1 LHLSNSVLLPE
12 NPQWRCFDRFN
23 IHFSLFL
30 TMSGDEYTSKVT
42 FAPLST
48 TEIDYGSTASA
59 SSPTGSEESLDN
71 DDDGSQ
77 SFHLGMKRV
86 NASNIWTSVRFT
98 ESFAEFGEDYKLV
111 PTHLEDNV
119 KLVVD
124 ENLNLNEKGL
134 MYYAEVRTS
143 NAPLLTSKVILN
155 ILLSNVDRMS
165 FTTWKKSLNMPS
177 LFPAISIKR
186 SLLRL
191 AMLIVPHAVYT
202 FVAMGVI
209 LLMLVYHMMIMWT
222 FVLHGY

>member
-1 LHLSNSVLLPE
+1 
-12 NPQWRCFDRFN
+12 
-23 IHFSLFL
+23 
-30 TMSGDEYTSKVT
+30 MSGDEYTSKVT

-48 TEIDYGSTASA
+48 TEIDYGSTASV

-124 ENLNLNEKGL
+124 ENLNPKEKGL

-143 NAPLLTSKVILN
+143 NAPLLSSKVILN
-155 ILLSNVDRMS
+155 ILVSNLDRMS

-191 AMLIVPHAVYT
+191 AMLIVPRAVYT
-202 FVAMGVI
+202 FVAMGAI
-209 LLMLVYHMMIMWT
+209 LLMLVYRMMIMWT
-222 FVLHGY
+222 FALHGY